1 MKLGSFN
8 IFSNKS
14 EKKEIGNLNCINIG
28 GKFDTGHNKKDY
40 KAISKFINNHL
51 KKKTLKKEF
60 EFKLKDKN
68 INDTVN
74 EVKIDKLSN
83 FFVPKNFINE
93 KKLKHAIM
101 GYRIIDDKLLI
112 LHVENDQESWKKH
125 IDYEGEVRSIA
136 IQILELDNEEYNL
149 LKPFEKQMTQGK
161 SEKFL
166 DKYFDL
172 NTVIFKELF
181 QTEKRKKYPINSF
194 ISLVGLANL
203 KK

>member
-1 MKLGSFN
+1 MKLGSIN
-8 IFSNKS
+8 IFSNNS

-93 KKLKHAIM
+93 KKLKEVV
-101 GYRIIDDKLLI
+101 GYRIIDDKLL
-112 LHVENDQESWKKH
+112 ES
-125 IDYEGEVRSIA
+125 
-136 IQILELDNEEYNL
+136 NL
-149 LKPFEKQMTQGK
+149 
-161 SEKFL
+161 
-166 DKYFDL
+166 
-172 NTVIFKELF
+172 
-181 QTEKRKKYPINSF
+181 
-194 ISLVGLANL
+194 
-203 KK
+203 